1 MYRIEQTDCFEWLRR
16 CPAHSVHA
24 VCTDP
29 PYGILEFTE
38 KELAKLRAGRGGVWR
53 LPPKVGG
60 SHRDPLP
67 RFTVLSEEQK
77 QHLRDYFRDWGKL
90 LLRAL
95 VPGGHVCVAGHPILQ
110 HHVQGAMN
118 EAGFE
123 VRPAIMRLYYSFR
136 GGDRPK
142 NAETEFPEVCVSPK
156 GAYEPW
162 MLFRKP
168 IDKKTV
174 AENLRR
180 WKTGALRRLS
190 ADKPLPDA
198 IPSGRTPRREEAIS
212 NHPCLKPQ
220 HFMRIIVRALLP
232 LGEGTI
238 LDPFMGSGST
248 IAAAEAVGYTA
259 TGLELDTEYFRLAQ
273 KAIPRLAALYPEFKG
288 QAIDVELN
296 GTVERDERQ
305 EQLALFLGETL
316 PHKNP
321 SPSRSGRG
329 TEDEVSH
336 SKPRPPPSAMQEKAP
351 A

>member
-1 MYRIEQTDCFEWLRR
+1 MYQIEQTDCFEWLRC
-16 CPAHSVHA
+16 CPAHSLHA

-67 RFTVLSEEQK
+67 RFTVLTDEQK

-90 LLRAL
+90 VLHAL
-95 VPGGHVCVAGHPILQ
+95 VPGAHVCVAGHPILQ
-110 HHVQGAMN
+110 HHVQGAMA

-142 NAETEFPEVCVSPK
+142 NAEAEFPEVCVSPK
-156 GAYEPW
+156 GDYEPW

-168 IDKKTV
+168 IDGKTV

-190 ADKPLPDA
+190 PAKPLPDA
-198 IPSGRTPRREEAIS
+198 IPSGRTPKCEELIFD
-212 NHPCLKPQ
+212 HPCLKPQ
-220 HFMRIIVRALLP
+220 HFMRVIVRALLP
-232 LGEGTI
+232 PVEGNI
-238 LDPFMGSGST
+238 MYPLMASGST
-248 IAAAEAVGYTA
+248 FAASESTGYSNT
-259 TGLELDTEYFRLAQ
+259 
-273 KAIPRLAALYPEFKG
+273 
-288 QAIDVELN
+288 
-296 GTVERDERQ
+296 
-305 EQLALFLGETL
+305 
-316 PHKNP
+316 
-321 SPSRSGRG
+321 RS
-329 TEDEVSH
+329 E
-336 SKPRPPPSAMQEKAP
+336 
-351 A
+351 

>member
-1 MYRIEQTDCFEWLRR
+1 MYRIEQTDCFEWLRQ
-16 CPAHSVHA
+16 CSAESWQA

-29 PYGILEFTE
+29 PYGVLEFTE
-38 KELAKLRAGRGGVWR
+38 KEIAKLRAGRGGVWR

-90 LLRAL
+90 VLRAV
-95 VPGGHVCVAGHPILQ
+95 VPGAHVCVAGHPILQ
-110 HHVQGAMN
+110 HHVQGAMV

-142 NAETEFPEVCVSPK
+142 NAEAEFPEVCVSPK

-168 IDKKTV
+168 ISEKTV

-180 WKTGALRRLS
+180 WKTGGLRRLS
-190 ADKPLPDA
+190 TDKPLPDA
-198 IPSGRTPRREEAIS
+198 IPSGRTPKCEEAIS
-212 NHPCLKPQ
+212 EHPCLKPQ

-238 LDPFMGSGST
+238 LDPFMGSGSDRKS
-248 IAAAEAVGYTA
+248 V
-259 TGLELDTEYFRLAQ
+259 
-273 KAIPRLAALYPEFKG
+273 
-288 QAIDVELN
+288 V
-296 GTVERDERQ
+296 
-305 EQLALFLGETL
+305 
-316 PHKNP
+316 
-321 SPSRSGRG
+321 
-329 TEDEVSH
+329 
-336 SKPRPPPSAMQEKAP
+336 
-351 A
+351 

>member
-1 MYRIEQTDCFEWLRR
+1 MYRIEQTDCFEWLRS
-16 CPAHSVHA
+16 CPASSLHA

-29 PYGILEFTE
+29 PYGVLEFTE
-38 KELAKLRAGRGGVWR
+38 KELAKMRAGRGGVWR

-67 RFTVLSEEQK
+67 RFTVLTLEQK

-90 LLRAL
+90 LLHAL
-95 VPGGHVCVAGHPILQ
+95 VPGAHVCVAGHPILQ
-110 HHVQGAMN
+110 HHIQGAMA

-123 VRPAIMRLYYSFR
+123 VRPAIMRLYYGFR

-168 IDKKTV
+168 IEADTV
-174 AENLRR
+174 AANLRR
-180 WKTGALRRLS
+180 WQTGGLRRLS
-190 ADKPLPDA
+190 PDKPLPDV
-198 IPSGRTPRREEAIS
+198 IPCGRTPKREEAIS
-212 NHPCLKPQ
+212 DHPCLKPQ

-248 IAAAEAVGYTA
+248 IAAAKAVGYTS
-259 TGLELDTEYFRLAQ
+259 TGLEIDSQYFHLAER
-273 KAIPRLAALYPEFKG
+273 AIPRLAALYPQFKG
-288 QAIDVELN
+288 EQIEVELN
-296 GTVERDERQ
+296 GYVEREIPDAQ
-305 EQLALFLGETL
+305 LGLALAEAPIRYGR
-316 PHKNP
+316 PHHGAK
-321 SPSRSGRG
+321 
-329 TEDEVSH
+329 
-336 SKPRPPPSAMQEKAP
+336 K
-351 A
+351 